1 MITCIF
7 GLTACGSE
15 EELTAY
21 EQQKVENAEEL
32 ATSIVPLFTNYLC
45 GDQFSTDGLTSEEIE
60 YVFEQSFGLEVDGY
74 AVITAI
80 ESFNSALDTMGGIES
95 VGEAD
100 SKIDD
105 KQIVVEVEV
114 KGAEKDAVAEIIL
127 SNDMFLRL
135 ESAALNPVST
145 MGEMM
150 VKAAMNTLI
159 GMGTVFL
166 VLILI
171 SLIISAMKLIPRAQ
185 EALAKR
191 KDKPDTAEES
201 TASAPAPV
209 QTAAVQPAETQTDE
223 CELVAVIAAA
233 IAASRGETSTDGFVV
248 RSIRKR

>member
-1 MITCIF
+1 MIICIF

-21 EQQKVENAEEL
+21 EQQKTDNAEQL
-32 ATSIVPLFTNYLC
+32 ATSIVPLFANYLC
-45 GDQFSTDGLTSEEIE
+45 SGDQFSTDGLTSEEIE
-60 YVFEQSFGLEVDGY
+60 YIFEQSFGIEVDGY

-80 ESFNSALDTMGGIES
+80 ESFNSALEVMGSVES
-95 VGEAD
+95 VGAAT

-114 KGAEKDAVAEIIL
+114 KGTSKDAIAEVIL
-127 SNDMFLRL
+127 SNDMFLRM

-150 VKAAMNTLI
+150 TKAAMNTLI

-171 SLIISAMKLIPRAQ
+171 SLIISAMGLIPRVQ
-185 EALAKR
+185 EALTKR
-191 KDKPDTAEES
+191 KTQTGAAEES
-201 TASAPAPV
+201 AAVVAAPIETAAPAVEV
-209 QTAAVQPAETQTDE
+209 QSDE
-223 CELVAVIAAA
+223 YELVAVIAAA